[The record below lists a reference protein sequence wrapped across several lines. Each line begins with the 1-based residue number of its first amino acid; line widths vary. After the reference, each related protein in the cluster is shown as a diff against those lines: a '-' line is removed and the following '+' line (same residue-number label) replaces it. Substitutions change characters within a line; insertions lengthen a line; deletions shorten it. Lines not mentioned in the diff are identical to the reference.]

1 MKGRLPAFFFLL
13 VVGAVFAP
21 AALAVPVQWETPA
34 ITSDT
39 SWSGEIRLRQ
49 SVTVATGATLR
60 ILPGTK
66 VQVDAGKGIGITVLG
81 RMVAGE
87 KGKPPVEFL
96 PGKPGGEKAQWE
108 GIALQGGKAA
118 GHALHGVLI
127 RGARE
132 GIALTET
139 TAAIEGGAFVGCA
152 TGIRWNQK
160 SSASVDN
167 CAFEGNDIGAVLSL
181 GGEAVV
187 RGCRFADIKF
197 HGIVVDKGAALRVSG
212 SSFSRGKTGIFSLTD
227 APCRV
232 DRCGFTGLETG
243 IAARQMGKDSGVDR
257 CLFENNETGILA
269 VQFSSL
275 QVSDSVFRGNK
286 AAVDVREFSTPTLHH
301 NRFEGNEVS
310 INLFRK
316 AHAVIRDNVFFHNR
330 NAIVV
335 NYSSYPLVAGNNFD
349 RNDMSV
355 RLETFQ
361 SGDWEERSGS
371 SRLMTGEAALRGSRS
386 PIMDQALGQKVSFP
400 KRVNAKG
407 NYWGPDA
414 DRDPAKGTLG
424 KIRDGKTF
432 GPVRYEGY
440 GTETYRI
447 DVVDFSDESPG
458 PFPGA
463 GPRGPAEVE
472 RETK

>member
-1 MKGRLPAFFFLL
+1 
-13 VVGAVFAP
+13 
-21 AALAVPVQWETPA
+21 
-34 ITSDT
+34 
-39 SWSGEIRLRQ
+39 
-49 SVTVATGATLR
+49 VTVTTGATLR
-60 ILPGTK
+60 VLPGTK
-66 VQVDAGKGIGITVLG
+66 VLVDAGKGIGITVLG
-81 RMVAGE
+81 RMFAGE

-96 PGKPGGEKAQWE
+96 PSMPGGEKTQWE
-108 GIALQGGKAA
+108 GIVLQGGKAA
-118 GHALHGVLI
+118 GHALYGVLV

-132 GIALTET
+132 GIALVET
-139 TAAIEGGAFVGCA
+139 TAAIEGGTFAGCA
-152 TGIRWNQK
+152 TGIRWSQK
-160 SSASVDN
+160 STASVDN
-167 CAFEGNDIGAVLSL
+167 CAFEGSDLGALLSL
-181 GGEAVV
+181 GGEAVF
-187 RGCRFADIKF
+187 RNCRFSDIKVY
-197 HGIVVDKGAALRVSG
+197 GIVVDKGAALRVSG
-212 SSFSRGKTGIFSLTD
+212 TSFSRGKTGIFSLTD

-232 DRCGFTGLETG
+232 DRCDFTGLENG
-243 IAARQMGKDSGVDR
+243 IAARQMGKDSIVGR

-275 QVSDSVFRGNK
+275 EVSDSDFRGNK

-330 NAIVV
+330 NAIVI

-371 SRLMTGEAALRGSRS
+371 SRLVSDEAALRGPRS
-386 PIMDQALGQKVSFP
+386 PNMERALGQKVSFP

-414 DRDPAKGTLG
+414 ERDPANGTLG
-424 KIRDGKTF
+424 KIRDGKKF
-432 GPVRYEGY
+432 GPVRYEGF
-440 GTETYRI
+440 GDEQYRI
-447 DVVDFSDESPG
+447 DEVDFSEESPT

-463 GPRGPAEVE
+463 GLRKG
-472 RETK
+472 T